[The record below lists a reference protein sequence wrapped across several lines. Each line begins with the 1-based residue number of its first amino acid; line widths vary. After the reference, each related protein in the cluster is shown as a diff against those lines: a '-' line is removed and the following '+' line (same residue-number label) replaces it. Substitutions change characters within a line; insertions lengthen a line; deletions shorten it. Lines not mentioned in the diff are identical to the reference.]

1 MKKSRFTEEQLAA
14 ARAECNKFDNADSRR
29 DVGVLKIPANRN
41 PVIRHK
47 VNEEYMRVHEAIDF
61 TVKHDD
67 GQGVQDLHM
76 ADIVLVGVSRTS
88 KTPLSLYLATQGYM
102 VANIPLIEEVD
113 PPEILF
119 AIEQDR
125 IVGLTIDVRQ
135 LVNIRIS
142 RLRNIKQSTH
152 CSYTEYEMVKAE
164 LTYVKRL

>member
-1 MKKSRFTEEQLAA
+1 
-14 ARAECNKFDNADSRR
+14 
-29 DVGVLKIPANRN
+29 
-41 PVIRHK
+41 
-47 VNEEYMRVHEAIDF
+47 MRVHEAIDF

-67 GQGVQDLHM
+67 GQDVQDLNM

-88 KTPLSLYLATQGYM
+88 KTPLSLYLATKGYM
-102 VANIPLIEEVD
+102 VANIPLIEGVD

-164 LTYVKRL
+164 LTYFKRLYRENRKWLVVDMTNKAIEEVAAEIMQKFQKNSFFNLHE